1 MAVLFQ
7 CLLCVKLYE
16 CHIKYAGRFLDIKEI
31 SNIPDC
37 HDIGLATTEICQYLI
52 CLQLCSVHITVP
64 EYQALWVTD
73 FATQSDERGSHSKTA
88 QGIIVLTWIQY
99 ELRARIYWLWLPW
112 QPVVNLVTRY
122 LAFPC
127 GSKEPP
133 HQI

>member
-52 CLQLCSVHITVP
+52 CLQLCVQFILQFQNTKLYESQILQHNLMKEGHIQKLHKV
-64 EYQALWVTD
+64 
-73 FATQSDERGSHSKTA
+73 
-88 QGIIVLTWIQY
+88 
-99 ELRARIYWLWLPW
+99 
-112 QPVVNLVTRY
+112 
-122 LAFPC
+122 
-127 GSKEPP
+127 
-133 HQI
+133 